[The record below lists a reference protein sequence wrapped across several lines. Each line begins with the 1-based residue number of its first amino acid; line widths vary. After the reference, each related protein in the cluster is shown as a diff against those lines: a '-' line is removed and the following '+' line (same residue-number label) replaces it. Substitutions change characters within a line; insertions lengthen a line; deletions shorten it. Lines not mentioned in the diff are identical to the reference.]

1 MILLVAGVLSVIAGI
16 WLMIGTGSVVGP
28 LFLVGVSAVLLI
40 VDTVRSFR
48 RHHQRE
54 SEDG

>member
-16 WLMIGTGSVVGP
+16 WLMVSTGSVVGP